1 MQGIGWV
8 LEPDLHDWVS
18 RAPRVWLGKRR
29 EDALD
34 TARKAFVTPK
44 WMNGRVVERWGVKVE
59 KGSSEDSW
67 EQSWSDEERQEVKN
81 DKKVEK
87 QGIKS
92 KGKGSELFK
101 GNLILS
107 GDEDEDTSGWGLD
120 EDLDLGFDG
129 LPLETPLESEGE
141 KKAGLAAEDD
151 TPPQIDD
158 MDWGEWGEDDA
169 AENTAGKQ
177 VLPSLLPSPLPPP
190 EKKEEEKVE
199 EKHVVGM
206 KLSTTLIQKG
216 KKSTPGS
223 SPEQVVLRETYTVTG
238 MPDAIIELIQ
248 QLLEEAGHLATNP
261 KYVWL
266 PHLAVPLIHAA
277 ANLIQIQ
284 ICSHRPSRTGNACFT
299 EASSCHI
306 PCACAYILLG

>member
-44 WMNGRVVERWGVKVE
+44 WMNGRVVERWGMKVE

-67 EQSWSDEERQEVKN
+67 EQSWSDEERQEVK
-81 DKKVEK
+81 KEKLEK

-92 KGKGSELFK
+92 KGKGSEMFK
-101 GNLILS
+101 GSLILS

-120 EDLDLGFDG
+120 EDLDLGFDV
-129 LPLETPLESEGE
+129 PPETPLEEGE

-151 TPPQIDD
+151 APPQIDD

-177 VLPSLLPSPLPPP
+177 VLPPPLPPP
-190 EKKEEEKVE
+190 EKKAEEKVE
-199 EKHVVGM
+199 EKHIVGM
-206 KLSTTLIQKG
+206 KLSTTPIQKG
-216 KKSTPGS
+216 KKPTPRS
-223 SPEQVVLRETYTVTG
+223 SPEQVMLRESYTVTG
-238 MPDAIIELIQ
+238 MPDAIIGLIQ

-266 PHLAVPLIHAA
+266 PHLAVPLIYAA

-284 ICSHRPSRTGNACFT
+284 ICSHRPGCAGNACFT
-299 EASSCHI
+299 EASSCHV
-306 PCACAYILLG
+306 PRACAYILLG